1 MKKLFKDLQ
10 VGDIIYTN
18 INSKG
23 YDITELKITGI
34 ENVTTEWHTYK
45 EWAYG
50 EEEEYAVKC
59 NKNILI
65 FNKIKV
71 SEQPPFNVI
80 DKLEIDLGID
90 PSSKI
95 IPDGNKD
102 IVWRGHWF
110 CSNKEALVN
119 YYKECLER
127 EHEKIEKKL
136 NELDIEITEYN
147 KDKAKVYGYENS

>member
-23 YDITELKITGI
+23 YGITELKII
-34 ENVTTEWHTYK
+34 AIDHVTTEWHTYK

-59 NKNILI
+59 NKNILK
-65 FNKIKV
+65 FNPIKV
-71 SEQPPFNVI
+71 SEQSPPFNIV
-80 DKLEIDLGID
+80 DKLEINLGID
-90 PSSKI
+90 SGSKI
-95 IPDGNKD
+95 GPDGGKD
-102 IVWRGHWF
+102 IIWRGHWF
-110 CSNKEALVN
+110 CSNKKALID

-127 EHEKIEKKL
+127 THEKIEKKL
-136 NELDIEITEYN
+136 NDLDIEITEYN
-147 KDKAKVYGYENS
+147 KDKAKVYGY